1 MLEQSAGDASSAR
14 IVPGALRRE
23 LSVRDLTLF
32 GITCIVGMRWVPAA
46 ARAGPGSVTLLVLAA
61 IFFVVPLAI
70 AVGALAAKYPGA
82 GGFYLWTRGD
92 FGPWHAFLCFWLYWI
107 GIAFWFPSAAM
118 FYMNAAI
125 STLGPSYAFLAENR
139 FILVGAALV
148 AVWIALGTNMIGMRV
163 GKWTENIGAA
173 ATWILGAVLVTIA
186 VLVWMKRGSATPIRI
201 IPTLNFDTLSFWA
214 TIAYAMTG
222 LELVG
227 LMSAEIHD
235 PERTLPRA
243 GWMASIF
250 AALFYAVTTLALL
263 VLLNPDKISEIT
275 GLAVAGETASAL
287 LGLAWLAPFMALLLM
302 ITGVGQFGGLGTST
316 SRLPYAVGADHLL
329 PAAFAKVHPRWGT
342 PHISI
347 LALGGVAT
355 LLLLC
360 FQLGDT
366 MRAAYQE
373 LVSLMVIN
381 GFIPFIYIFGSAWK
395 AGRRWSALSGWG
407 ITAIALVCSVVPT
420 AEIGNVWLFEG
431 KLAAGTLAAVGSAW
445 LLYRRALPNRI
456 PAAGEILSAAQG
468 SD

>member
-1 MLEQSAGDASSAR
+1 MSEHADVDSQTPRA
-14 IVPGALRRE
+14 PGPTLRRE
-23 LSVRDLTLF
+23 LGLRDLTLF
-32 GITCIVGMRWVPAA
+32 GITCIVGMRWIPAA

-70 AVGALAAKYPGA
+70 AVAALTVKYPGA

-92 FGPWHAFLCFWLYWI
+92 FGAWHAFLCFWVYWM

-139 FILVGAALV
+139 VILVGAALV
-148 AVWIALGTNMIGMRV
+148 AVWIALVTNMIGMRI
-163 GKWTENIGAA
+163 GKWTENVGGA
-173 ATWILGAVLVTIA
+173 ATWILGALLVTIA
-186 VLVWMKRGSATPIRI
+186 FLVWKARGSATPIRV

-227 LMSAEIHD
+227 LMGAEIHD

-250 AALFYAVTTLALL
+250 AALFYAATTLALL
-263 VLLNPDKISEIT
+263 VLLPPERISELT
-275 GLAVAGETASAL
+275 GLAVAGETASAI
-287 LGLAWLAPFMALLLM
+287 LGVAWLAPVIALLLVV
-302 ITGVGQFGGLGTST
+302 TGVGQFGGLGTST
-316 SRLPYAVGADHLL
+316 SRLPFAVGADHLL
-329 PAAFAKVHPRWGT
+329 PKAFARVHPRWGT
-342 PHISI
+342 PHVSI
-347 LALGGVAT
+347 LALGVVASI
-355 LLLLC
+355 LLLC

-381 GFIPFIYIFGSAWK
+381 GFLPFIYIFGSAWK
-395 AGRRWSALSGWG
+395 AGRRWSAISGWG
-407 ITAIALVCSVVPT
+407 ITALALVCSVVPT
-420 AEIGNVWLFEG
+420 AEIANVWLFEA

-445 LLYRRALPNRI
+445 LLYRRASPRKIAASNAILPSI
-456 PAAGEILSAAQG
+456 QASK
-468 SD
+468 

>member
-1 MLEQSAGDASSAR
+1 
-14 IVPGALRRE
+14 
-23 LSVRDLTLF
+23 
-32 GITCIVGMRWVPAA
+32 MRWIPAA
-46 ARAGPGSVTLLVLAA
+46 ARAGPGSVTLLVLGA

-70 AVGALAAKYPGA
+70 AVAALTIKYPGA

-92 FGPWHAFLCFWLYWI
+92 FGPWHGFLCFWVYWM

-148 AVWIALGTNMIGMRV
+148 AVWIALGTNLVGMRI
-163 GKWTENIGAA
+163 GKWTENIGGA

-186 VLVWMKRGSATPIRI
+186 TLVWMKRGSATPIRV

-227 LMSAEIHD
+227 LMGAEIHD

-250 AALFYAVTTLALL
+250 AALFYAATTLALL
-263 VLLNPDKISEIT
+263 VLLHPEKISELT
-275 GLAVAGETASAL
+275 GLAVAGETAAAV
-287 LGLAWLAPFMALLLM
+287 LGAAWLAPVIALLLV

-316 SRLPYAVGADHLL
+316 SRLPFAVGADHLL
-329 PAAFAKVHPRWGT
+329 PDAFARVHPRWGT

-347 LALGGVAT
+347 LSLGAVASV
-355 LLLLC
+355 LLLC

-373 LVSLMVIN
+373 LVSLMVIT
-381 GFIPFIYIFGSAWK
+381 GFLPFIYIFGSAWK
-395 AGRRWSALSGWG
+395 AGKRWSAISGWG
-407 ITAIALVCSVVPT
+407 ITAIALFCSVVPT
-420 AEIGNVWLFEG
+420 AEISNVWLFEA

-445 LLYRRALPNRI
+445 LLYRRASPPRVASSLAVLP
-456 PAAGEILSAAQG
+456 AGQESE
-468 SD
+468 